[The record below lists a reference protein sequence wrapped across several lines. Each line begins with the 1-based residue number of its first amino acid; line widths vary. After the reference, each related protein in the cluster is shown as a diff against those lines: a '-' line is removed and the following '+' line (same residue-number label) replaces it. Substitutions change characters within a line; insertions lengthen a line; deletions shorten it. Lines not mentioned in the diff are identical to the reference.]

1 MRFYAK
7 LVKIW
12 AYVSMAVTASVIVFL
27 FAYVLSQGASVIDL
41 AFITE
46 RPRGA
51 VLGSEGGIWPAIAG
65 SLWFTGTAVLLGGIP
80 ALATAVYL
88 VFYCRSKRVYSFIR
102 TVIQSIAGIPSIALG
117 LFSYSLL
124 VRTMGLGRCILAG
137 GIALAIMIFPFIAVR
152 IEKALREIPAEL
164 ILSSYALGISRSYTV
179 TKLVL
184 HAIRGELVSGFILG
198 SCFAMGATAPL
209 IFTGGVAYAA
219 PPDSVMEP
227 AMALP
232 LHLYL
237 LLAQGTSMP
246 QVYGT
251 AFVLMIIVLV
261 SNTLA
266 TLYARREKRTWKQF

>member
-1 MRFYAK
+1 MRFSAK
-7 LVKIW
+7 FVKSW
-12 AYVSMAVTASVIVFL
+12 AYISMAVTVLVIVFL
-27 FAYVLSQGASVIDL
+27 FAYVFFMGSGAISL

-46 RPRGA
+46 MPRGA

-65 SLWFTGTAVLLGGIP
+65 SLWFTGTALILGGIP
-80 ALATAVYL
+80 ALATAVCL
-88 VFYCRSKRVYSFIR
+88 VFYCKDKRIYNFIR
-102 TVIQSIAGIPSIALG
+102 SVIQSIAGIPSIALG

-124 VRTMGLGRCILAG
+124 VRTMGIGRCVLAG
-137 GIALAIMIFPFIAVR
+137 GIALAIMIFPFIEVR
-152 IEKALREIPAEL
+152 IEKALNEIPRAL
-164 ILSSYALGISRSYTV
+164 ILSSYALGISHSYTV

-184 HAIRGELVSGFILG
+184 RAIRGELVSGLILG
-198 SCFAMGATAPL
+198 ACFAMGATAPI

-219 PPDSVMEP
+219 PPDSVMQP

-237 LLAQGTSMP
+237 LLAQGTTMP

-261 SNTLA
+261 SNTVA
-266 TLYARREKRTWKQF
+266 TVYARREKHTWK